1 MPIAAYEMAQTGSFV
16 AEPQYGGHSKWGAS
30 YVGAPRYPSP
40 MPAAEYSMHGSTA
53 PAFSFGH
60 TYASAPAPC
69 MPSYPQYPMP
79 SAASFT
85 FEQPIQQPYQMPNA
99 ASFTQMPTT
108 ASFTSEQPTQPYS
121 YHQQYAAT
129 QSPYAFP
136 QQQSFAAYPLA
147 ANYPSMGGMPQFQ
160 FYQEGRAS
168 LGAEVP
174 SRPIESMN
182 DTATGP
188 GRANSP
194 MRGRSKS
201 PMNNMPEEPLH
212 AKPSGP
218 ANHYAQAGPERGNSP
233 KPARSK
239 SPMNKPN
246 SSTSHRPP
254 AKKTEKKTK
263 GCCSCGV

>member
-1 MPIAAYEMAQTGSFV
+1 
-16 AEPQYGGHSKWGAS
+16 
-30 YVGAPRYPSP
+30 
-40 MPAAEYSMHGSTA
+40 
-53 PAFSFGH
+53 
-60 TYASAPAPC
+60 
-69 MPSYPQYPMP
+69 MP

-108 ASFTSEQPTQPYS
+108 ASFTSEQPAQPYS

-129 QSPYAFP
+129 QSPYTFP
-136 QQQSFAAYPLA
+136 QQQSFAAYPLQ
-147 ANYPSMGGMPQFQ
+147 ANYPSMGGIPQFQ

-201 PMNNMPEEPLH
+201 PMN
-212 AKPSGP
+212 
-218 ANHYAQAGPERGNSP
+218 
-233 KPARSK
+233 
-239 SPMNKPN
+239 KPN

-263 GCCSCGV
+263 GCCSC